1 MLSRPR
7 NPGHRRASPTSPKLW
22 LAVAILLVPWV
33 SLADAKQPFEA
44 AAHPPQQQGQ
54 ERLGGHHDHGDQRI
68 NNHGSQP
75 VPDGGLVQNLA
86 VTNIRDADLGNE
98 TPLMHIKD
106 RQGRP
111 DAEYPSRRQ
120 QTPLKQQHAARSS
133 FSNSHNKRSDP
144 ARQYKEKPLKNSYN
158 NKISNHNYNNDHI
171 LIPDDASAL
180 ATLAPAQNKQPV
192 RAPHPP
198 RHVRS
203 GSSPASSAGLVPP
216 QVARS
221 LEDWEVEDFVL
232 LATVDGDLYAND
244 RKTLKER
251 WHLEVDQPMVE
262 TKHYRTN
269 TSLLDGD
276 FSPIDHYI
284 WAVEPTRDGSVFVW
298 MPNTDAGLI
307 RTGFTMKQLVEELA
321 PFADEEPPVVYT
333 GDKKTTL
340 ITLDAATGK
349 VLKWFGSGGSHVNNE
364 ESCSRPNS
372 PLYDRDMDECS
383 STGTITLGRT
393 EYTVSIQRKDGP
405 AIATLKYSEWGPN
418 NFDTDLLHQYQASMD
433 NRYFASHSDGNVYAF
448 DPHLQRKP
456 STHEKFATPV
466 ARVFDVCRPW
476 DAPSDSNPELVVLP
490 QPPMPPRDVEVAR
503 SRSRSIFLNQTETG
517 SWYVMSGRSYPLILD
532 APVAEIT
539 HPSWSGHSSLIEAID
554 PRVVVKALIGTHHV
568 DSPRASDEHEF
579 PSLPASS
586 DDHDKMLPVLVNEDG
601 YDPGVLDKLKSLP
614 QSVVTSIVDLVSNPV
629 LIIMLIVALFMNEH
643 KLRRSYHNFKE
654 KGVLR
659 DSSAWQFW
667 KTPSDNDSV
676 AGTDIADHASDKA
689 QEKESTRVTEEDSSM
704 EPQVDDKLKE
714 PTAVHSGSEN
724 VQSREGRKQPGNAAA
739 DEAPAG
745 DSQQNGHASPKDDA
759 LEHADGGQQDDQPQK
774 KKARRGRRGGV
785 KHRKGSKAP
794 DLAKSESGDKDG
806 PLDDAVTN
814 AKKLA
819 DRQDNARSLQPNS
832 LLATNHQ
839 ELNGPLLKVGDI
851 IVNTAEQL
859 GSGSNGT
866 LVFAGKFDGRD
877 IAVKRMLGSFYFI
890 ADQETKLL
898 RETDDH
904 PNGKYNAT
912 DRLILRYLTPLLQSF
927 GTTHV

>member
-7 NPGHRRASPTSPKLW
+7 NPGHRHGSPSSPKLW

-33 SLADAKQPFEA
+33 SLADAKQPFQAA
-44 AAHPPQQQGQ
+44 AAHQPQQQQEQ
-54 ERLGGHHDHGDQRI
+54 ERLDHHGGQQQV
-68 NNHGSQP
+68 NHGSQP
-75 VPDGGLVQNLA
+75 VQDGGLVQNLA
-86 VTNIRDADLGNE
+86 VTNIQDADLGHE
-98 TPLMHIKD
+98 TPPLIQMKD
-106 RQGRP
+106 
-111 DAEYPSRRQ
+111 RRQ
-120 QTPLKQQHAARSS
+120 QPPLKQQHAARSS
-133 FSNSHNKRSDP
+133 PSNSRNKRSDIP
-144 ARQYKEKPLKNSYN
+144 RHYKENPLNIN
-158 NKISNHNYNNDHI
+158 NNNHDHI

-180 ATLAPAQNKQPV
+180 ATLAPAQNNQPV

-198 RHVRS
+198 RHVLRS

-251 WHLEVDQPMVE
+251 WHLEVDQPMIE

-269 TSLLDGD
+269 SSLLDD
-276 FSPIDHYI
+276 DYSPIDHYI

-298 MPNTDAGLI
+298 MPNTDAGLV

-321 PFADEEPPVVYT
+321 PLAAQEPPVDYT

-349 VLKWFGSGGSHVNNE
+349 VLKWFGSGGSHVNDE

-372 PLYDRDMDECS
+372 PLYNRDKDECS

-393 EYTVSIQRKDGP
+393 EYTVSIQRKDGRP
-405 AIATLKYSEWGPN
+405 IATLKYSEWGPN

-448 DPHLQRKP
+448 DPLLQRKP

-490 QPPMPPRDVEVAR
+490 QPPMPARDVEVAR

-517 SWYVMSGRSYPLILD
+517 SWYAMSGRSYPLILD
-532 APVAEIT
+532 APIAEIT
-539 HPSWSGHSSLIEAID
+539 HPGWSGHSSLIEATD
-554 PRVVVKALIGTHHV
+554 HSTVVKALIGTHHLET
-568 DSPRASDEHEF
+568 SREREEHEF
-579 PSLPASS
+579 PSLPPGPGGAVSE
-586 DDHDKMLPVLVNEDG
+586 HDALLPVLVDN
-601 YDPGVLDKLKSLP
+601 DPGVFDKLRSLP
-614 QSVVTSIVDLVSNPV
+614 KSVVNSIVDLVSNPV
-629 LIIMLIVALFMNEH
+629 LIILLIVALFMNEH

-654 KGVLR
+654 NGVLR

-676 AGTDIADHASDKA
+676 AGNEVADPASDKA
-689 QEKESTRVTEEDSSM
+689 QEEKEGTSGIQEDDSAA
-704 EPQVDDKLKE
+704 PQPDDKLKE
-714 PTAVHSGSEN
+714 PAASQPTAEN
-724 VQSREGRKQPGNAAA
+724 AQQGEGQKQPA
-739 DEAPAG
+739 DTTVDAG
-745 DSQQNGHASPKDDA
+745 ASDDSQQNGDASPKDDA
-759 LEHADGGQQDDQPQK
+759 LENGDVAQQDDQPQK

-785 KHRKGSKAP
+785 KHRKGNKGLEQQKS
-794 DLAKSESGDKDG
+794 DLSEKDG
-806 PLDDAVTN
+806 PLDDAVTT
-814 AKKLA
+814 AKQLA
-819 DRQDNARSLQPNS
+819 DRQENARPLQPNS

-877 IAVKRMLGSFYFI
+877 VAVKRMLGSFYFI

-904 PNGKYNAT
+904 PNGKYCRT
-912 DRLILRYLTPLLQSF
+912 DPTLFRCLTPLQLF